1 MRIDVAG
8 IPDPGLQIDVDL
20 GAEWVR
26 EAGHAV
32 LEASPTR
39 LAGQLD
45 VRRGGGKRVVVRSRL
60 EAAAPAVCDRCGD
73 PTELVVRAQSELS
86 YLPHRDEPHAELELG
101 VDDLDVGWYRQG
113 QLQVADVL
121 REALALALPSR
132 VTCSDSAGCDART
145 QALLEQAG
153 EETGGH
159 PAFAALRGR

>member
-8 IPDPGLQIDVDL
+8 IPAPGLQIDLGL

-32 LEASPTR
+32 LEASPTTLTGR
-39 LAGQLD
+39 LD
-45 VRRGGGKRVVVRSRL
+45 VRRGRGKRVVVDGLLDAS
-60 EAAAPAVCDRCGD
+60 APAVCDRCGD
-73 PTELVVRAQSELS
+73 PTELRVHTETTLH
-86 YLPHRDEPHAELELG
+86 YLPHRDELHAELELG

-113 QLQVADVL
+113 QLEVANVV
-121 REALALALPSR
+121 REMLALELPSR
-132 VTCSDSAGCDART
+132 ITCLDSAGCDART

-153 EETGGH
+153 ESTGGH